1 MPEGGERTVWEGR
14 EPPSPSHPSPPAAAA
29 AGSPCALAVH
39 LSELTMG
46 VCSPSLTRLH
56 TSHFKLHTVG
66 LGSDGDF
73 GVLQSMADALPGGV
87 GQFHRSELNLS
98 ELKGTSNG
106 HPTPTP
112 TPTPTLALA
121 LALALTL
128 ALTLSLALTPPLT
141 LTPHPHPSPSPPPSP
156 SPSPLTQA
164 RSRPSPPRSHRPA

>member
-1 MPEGGERTVWEGR
+1 MWEGR

-141 LTPHPHPSPSPPPSP
+141 LTPHPHTSPP
-156 SPSPLTQA
+156 A
-164 RSRPSPPRSHRPA
+164 RSRRSTRPFASSRPSRSPHRAMRACWGSWRAR